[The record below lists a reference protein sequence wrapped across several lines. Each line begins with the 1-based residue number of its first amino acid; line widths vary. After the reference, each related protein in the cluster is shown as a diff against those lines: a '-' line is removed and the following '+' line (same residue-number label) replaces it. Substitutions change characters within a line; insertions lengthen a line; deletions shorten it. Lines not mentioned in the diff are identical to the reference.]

1 MAGRSSKQNNRG
13 ASLFSL
19 LTSGKNR
26 DHNTYKGGPAKLADK
41 GIVASGGV
49 INDYTEGG
57 KIYRAHVFTASSTF
71 VVSETAVNLSN
82 DVDYLVVGGGGGAGA
97 YHSTNGSGGAGAGGL
112 RTNMPTCPYKQAGY
126 TIGTGNY
133 TVVCGGGGSFAR
145 ENPSQP
151 APAQLTTSGSN
162 SEFYPTPG
170 GSGLTGNGDTE
181 AVPLVSKAGANSMHR
196 FLTTIQEMDL
206 PMELKTAITEIC
218 VNKTDN
224 TGISE
229 FVGGQVITSSI
240 DNPLQSDS
248 FLYTQGEAL
257 DILAS
262 EYVAPPVLTQVK
274 SEQFVAPPTQT
285 PAQNINFTG
294 GNTRPF

>member
-1 MAGRSSKQNNRG
+1 MNLDLAISNTLKRSPMDSAMHG
-13 ASLFSL
+13 
-19 LTSGKNR
+19 
-26 DHNTYKGGPAKLADK
+26 
-41 GIVASGGV
+41 VASNLGDGH
-49 INDYTEGG
+49 
-57 KIYRAHVFTASSTF
+57 YRLNAFYESEEEAKAILGEPLASYVPNPISAYVRPPTGPPATPNPASF
-71 VVSETAVNLSN
+71 SEELGNGYSVSYDQSSQTWSLNKMTVK
-82 DVDYLVVGGGGGAGA
+82 
-97 YHSTNGSGGAGAGGL
+97 NGISGFFS
-112 RTNMPTCPYKQAGY
+112 R
-126 TIGTGNY
+126 
-133 TVVCGGGGSFAR
+133 
-145 ENPSQP
+145 
-151 APAQLTTSGSN
+151 
-162 SEFYPTPG
+162 
-170 GSGLTGNGDTE
+170 LTGNGDTE

-274 SEQFVAPPTQT
+274 SEQFVAPPTHT

-294 GNTRPF
+294 GNVRPF

>member
-1 MAGRSSKQNNRG
+1 MNLDLAISNTLKRSPMDSAMHG
-13 ASLFSL
+13 
-19 LTSGKNR
+19 
-26 DHNTYKGGPAKLADK
+26 
-41 GIVASGGV
+41 VASNLGDGH
-49 INDYTEGG
+49 
-57 KIYRAHVFTASSTF
+57 YRLNAFYESEEEAKAILGEPLASYVPNPISAYVRPPTGPPATPNPASF
-71 VVSETAVNLSN
+71 SEELGNGYSVSYDQSSQTWSLNKMTVK
-82 DVDYLVVGGGGGAGA
+82 
-97 YHSTNGSGGAGAGGL
+97 NGISGFFS
-112 RTNMPTCPYKQAGY
+112 R
-126 TIGTGNY
+126 
-133 TVVCGGGGSFAR
+133 
-145 ENPSQP
+145 
-151 APAQLTTSGSN
+151 
-162 SEFYPTPG
+162 
-170 GSGLTGNGDTE
+170 LTGNGDTE

-262 EYVAPPVLTQVK
+262 EYVVPPVLTQVK

-294 GNTRPF
+294 GNVRPF

>member
-1 MAGRSSKQNNRG
+1 MDLDLALQNVVKRSPMDSAMHG
-13 ASLFSL
+13 
-19 LTSGKNR
+19 
-26 DHNTYKGGPAKLADK
+26 
-41 GIVASGGV
+41 VASNLGDGH
-49 INDYTEGG
+49 
-57 KIYRAHVFTASSTF
+57 YRLNAFYESEEEAKAILGEPLASYVPNPISAYVRPPTGPPATPNPASF
-71 VVSETAVNLSN
+71 SEELGNGYSVSYDQSSQTWSLNKMTVK
-82 DVDYLVVGGGGGAGA
+82 
-97 YHSTNGSGGAGAGGL
+97 NGISGFFS
-112 RTNMPTCPYKQAGY
+112 R
-126 TIGTGNY
+126 
-133 TVVCGGGGSFAR
+133 
-145 ENPSQP
+145 
-151 APAQLTTSGSN
+151 
-162 SEFYPTPG
+162 
-170 GSGLTGNGDTE
+170 LTGNGDTE